1 MYQYSWTFSQEL
13 LVNMCKNAAVNMC
26 MTCLHSLCHSS
37 VQHSTV
43 YIYICTHLSFTTVKI
58 VSIEVYLWMQLG
70 LFQVMHFV
78 PTPCCTPLS
87 CRCWFHYFLKKIILA
102 YLLLCKMCGHL
113 SYPWVVISI
122 SGRSHYRLIELTI
135 SMKRIQKHSYH
146 MLSPSK
152 FHLKPADTGPVAKH
166 ANLLF
171 IHAPAH
177 YIQLADWYITSGEH

>member
-1 MYQYSWTFSQEL
+1 MSQFSATQYSVYIHMHTPQL
-13 LVNMCKNAAVNMC
+13 YNCKNCFNR
-26 MTCLHSLCHSS
+26 S
-37 VQHSTV
+37 VFMNAIGFIPSHAL
-43 YIYICTHLSFTTVKI
+43 CTHTMLYSPV
-58 VSIEVYLWMQLG
+58 MQVLIPL
-70 LFQVMHFV
+70 LFKQF
-78 PTPCCTPLS
+78 
-87 CRCWFHYFLKKIILA
+87 ILA

-122 SGRSHYRLIELTI
+122 SRRSHYRLIELTI

-177 YIQLADWYITSGEH
+177 YIFKLIQLADWYITSGEH